1 MTSRQKAEA
10 IAWSKDYAVYGHI
23 NDILQ
28 GSLRFKSY
36 QFGIEIVQEIVTKSK
51 YSTSIYLPATRDIM
65 RFNMTQ
71 NLSQIQIYRLFVHP
85 NRSKYLN

>member
-10 IAWSKDYAVYGHI
+10 IAWSKYDAFYGHI
-23 NDILQ
+23 YNILQ

-51 YSTSIYLPATRDIM
+51 YSTSFYLPVTRDIM

-71 NLSQIQIYRLFVHP
+71 NLSKIQIYRLFVHP